1 MIIKRY
7 VVNKMSEAM
16 IKIKKELGE
25 EAIIISKRRV
35 RRKGFWK
42 YFQSKAIEVTAAV
55 DRISNPEGDAKNIE
69 DLKRLIGK
77 KREMINESM
86 VAPQIPAAP
95 TTPIAPQTPIEPQML
110 TELVKPKIED
120 NLSKDVQNIKEMMED
135 LKCDMGSIAASGR
148 KKSKIEIELIENDVS
163 ENIVGS
169 ILKRVKY
176 IDKDVNERDK
186 VKIAIK
192 DMVSI
197 SHNTDDKIIV
207 LVGPTGV
214 GKTTTI
220 AKLAGK
226 YSLIEKK
233 KVGLITIDTYRI
245 GAVEQLRTYADIM
258 NIPIK
263 VVFSINDMETAVKGM
278 QNCDV
283 ILVDTTGRSSKNAM
297 QISELRAF
305 IDKLKI
311 GNVNLVIS
319 CTTKNNDI
327 KTIVKGYSPLNF
339 DNVIITK
346 LDETSTY
353 GSILNIIETAGKPL
367 NFVTTGQNV
376 PDDIKFVD
384 EDKLARLILG
394 GENIC

>member
-327 KTIVKGYSPLNF
+327 KTIVKGYTPLNF